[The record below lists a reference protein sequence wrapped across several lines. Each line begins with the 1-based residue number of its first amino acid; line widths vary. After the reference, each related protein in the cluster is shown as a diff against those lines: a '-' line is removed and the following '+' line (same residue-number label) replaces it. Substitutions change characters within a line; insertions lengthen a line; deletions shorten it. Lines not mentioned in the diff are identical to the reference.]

1 MNICAIKAASAA
13 LPLKRRRVKTVQT
26 VTTGIVLR
34 EVKVGEADRIL
45 TILTP
50 DLGVISA
57 SARGSLRLKNKLF
70 SGCGLFCYSEFTMT
84 QGRSTWFLEEAVPQK
99 KFHGLSASIEGMS
112 LAMYLAELV
121 TTIPPSP
128 GEAKVQLRLLLN
140 CLYVIAEGK
149 KPLPQVK
156 AVFELRFLAQGG
168 YMPDLVCCKNCGR
181 YDGMDFYLDVQDG
194 TLLCRDCA
202 AGAGRVPN
210 LDGGALSA
218 VRYICLMED
227 KKIFNYA
234 ISPASMVHLS
244 KVAEQYAMTHAEKPL
259 RSLEFLHTVM
269 T

>member
-1 MNICAIKAASAA
+1 M
-13 LPLKRRRVKTVQT
+13 QT

-57 SARGSLRLKNKLF
+57 SAKGSLRLKNKLF

-99 KFHGLSASIEGMS
+99 KFHGLSSSIEGMS

-121 TTIPPSP
+121 TTIPPAPAESQ
-128 GEAKVQLRLLLN
+128 AQLRLLLN
-140 CLYVIAEGK
+140 CLYVIAESK

-168 YMPDLVCCKNCGR
+168 YMPDLVCCKKCGR

-194 TLLCRDCA
+194 TMLCRECA
-202 AGAGRVPN
+202 AEAGRPTN
-210 LDGGALSA
+210 LDEGALSA
-218 VRYICLMED
+218 MRYICLTED
-227 KKIFNYA
+227 KKIFQYSLSPGSMA
-234 ISPASMVHLS
+234 LLGKIS
-244 KVAEQYAMTHAEKPL
+244 EQYAMNHTEKPL

-269 T
+269 R